1 MTQSRAEPYGSHD
14 VENNILERLPRLRC
28 ELLAHYLIDH
38 LATVRSTSQY
48 FGISK
53 STVHKDI
60 TQRLREENPGLY
72 EEVRVILE
80 QNKAQR
86 HLRGGEA
93 TRQKYL
99 NFHRKKKQL

>member
-1 MTQSRAEPYGSHD
+1 MKGTVDRRTVILGEYI
-14 VENNILERLPRLRC
+14 VENK
-28 ELLAHYLIDH
+28 
-38 LATVRSTSQY
+38 ATVRGAAKS